1 VHDTDANK
9 AVLDT
14 VTLILTMA
22 RTVFIAE
29 LRGQPLWVR
38 VDVLEALERAEETVL
53 ERWRA
58 QLERRSSQPEE
69 KEPAPV
75 VDGPVRC
82 PLCKRET
89 AINTF
94 GAYVRHLDEGVMGVC
109 KGSGKPARHG

>member
-1 VHDTDANK
+1 VSDSDANK

-29 LRGQPLWVR
+29 LRAQPMWVR
-38 VDVLEALERAEETVL
+38 VDVLEALERAEENVL

-58 QLERRSSQPEE
+58 QLEGRSQQPEA

-75 VDGPVRC
+75 IDGPPRC
-82 PLCKRET
+82 PFCKR
-89 AINTF
+89 
-94 GAYVRHLDEGVMGVC
+94 
-109 KGSGKPARHG
+109 